1 MLYHGGQ
8 DPGQGQ
14 NMKLVNNALCISAYV
29 TTSEALVYGERGGLD
44 MDTMLQVL
52 NDSSGQNFSTS
63 EIFPKYVATGRY
75 DESGADAHIVEK
87 DLGLFVEGTR
97 AMHSA
102 NAVITSAYE
111 VIKAFAQ
118 DNPTQDQMRIYPFV
132 RDNRDLS
139 VSD

>member
-1 MLYHGGQ
+1 
-8 DPGQGQ
+8 
-14 NMKLVNNALCISAYV
+14 
-29 TTSEALVYGERGGLD
+29 
-44 MDTMLQVL
+44 
-52 NDSSGQNFSTS
+52 
-63 EIFPKYVATGRY
+63 
-75 DESGADAHIVEK
+75 VEK
-87 DLGLFVEGTR
+87 DLGLFVEGTK